1 MSNLSERRK
10 GESRRAVE
18 QNSQL
23 NEGDGGASENKPQHT
38 SARESDPTRSAVAPL
53 KEVKDQASPAQT
65 MPTVPQDEQIR
76 RRGDAGENAVDHP
89 EV

>member
-38 SARESDPTRSAVAPL
+38 SAGESDPTRSAVAP
-53 KEVKDQASPAQT
+53 
-65 MPTVPQDEQIR
+65 
-76 RRGDAGENAVDHP
+76 
-89 EV
+89 